1 MAQFYERLGDRENAK
16 KALAAALTAA
26 PKDIRTRLA
35 AGYRALDMGQMDEAQ
50 KQAVAAAQI
59 DPKSTDAKFLRGLI
73 ALCQKDYSAGELFF
87 ESILQ
92 RSAGD
97 FAASNNLAL
106 ALVEQDD
113 EAKSR
118 RALEYAEV
126 NVKKLPKSA
135 NAASTY
141 GWVLYKLGRLDDAE
155 KALRTAAS
163 LGKVSVDT
171 AYFTARLEVDR
182 GQKAEAKQLL
192 ESTLKGAKGL
202 SMFQQE
208 AQALL
213 EQLKK

>member
-1 MAQFYERLGDRENAK
+1 
-16 KALAAALTAA
+16 
-26 PKDIRTRLA
+26 
-35 AGYRALDMGQMDEAQ
+35 MDEAQ
-50 KQAVAAAQI
+50 KHAIAAAQI

-73 ALCQKDYSAGELFF
+73 ALCQKDYTAGELFF

-92 RSAGD
+92 KSPND

-106 ALVEQDD
+106 ALVGQDD

-118 RALEYAEV
+118 RALEYAEA
-126 NVKKLPKSA
+126 NVQKLPKSS

-182 GQKAEAKQLL
+182 GHKAEAKQLL
-192 ESTLKGAKGL
+192 ESALKEAKGL
-202 SMFQQE
+202 SMFRQE
-208 AQALL
+208 AEELL